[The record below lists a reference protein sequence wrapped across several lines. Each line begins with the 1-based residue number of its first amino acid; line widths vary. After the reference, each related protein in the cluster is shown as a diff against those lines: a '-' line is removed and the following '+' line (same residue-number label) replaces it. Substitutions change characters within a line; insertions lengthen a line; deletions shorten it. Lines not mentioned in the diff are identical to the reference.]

1 MLRDTFWDFVKLSPA
16 NNSPADTELSKT
28 YISKMKQLGGF
39 FGDLAVDLLQVAF
52 RTGIEAG
59 KRGASIL
66 AKCKKLF
73 CR

>member
-1 MLRDTFWDFVKLSPA
+1 
-16 NNSPADTELSKT
+16 
-28 YISKMKQLGGF
+28 MKQLGGF

-66 AKCKKLF
+66 AVLQIKNK
-73 CR
+73 

>member
-1 MLRDTFWDFVKLSPA
+1 MRLCKTFA

-66 AKCKKLF
+66 AKNARNCFADKK
-73 CR
+73 